1 MEFEHKVLVFLVLQN
16 NEGGFDRHI
25 YLQIIKYSTVI
36 VNKRHLISRPIIMS
50 LLQRMPRNEGDSKVF
65 LGNLPPDCKVSDIQ
79 HFLDKFGRVRNIL
92 IKQGKY
98 GFAEFDDPR
107 DADDAVYELHGR
119 KLLGSRITMEI
130 AKVKLYKML
139 KTFWFLVIFTTGEK
153 DNF

>member
-1 MEFEHKVLVFLVLQN
+1 
-16 NEGGFDRHI
+16 
-25 YLQIIKYSTVI
+25 
-36 VNKRHLISRPIIMS
+36 
-50 LLQRMPRNEGDSKVF
+50 MPRNEGDSKVF

-79 HFLDKFGRVRNIL
+79 HFLDKFGKVRNIL

-130 AKVKLYKML
+130 AKVKLYKIL
-139 KTFWFLVIFTTGEK
+139 RAPGVLIVHWIIAWLLEG
-153 DNF
+153 